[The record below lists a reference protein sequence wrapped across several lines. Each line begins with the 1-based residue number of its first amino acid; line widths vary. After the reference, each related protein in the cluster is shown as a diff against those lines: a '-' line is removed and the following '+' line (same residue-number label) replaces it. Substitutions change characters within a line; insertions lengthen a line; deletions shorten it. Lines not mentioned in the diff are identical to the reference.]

1 MKLRWKDDI
10 LLELCVM
17 YATSDS
23 LYIKMFTKRK
33 SKEGNSYSVCKI
45 RKKTNKTI
53 TESDLSYL

>member
-1 MKLRWKDDI
+1 
-10 LLELCVM
+10 M
-17 YATSDS
+17 YDASDS

-45 RKKTNKTI
+45 RKETNKTI